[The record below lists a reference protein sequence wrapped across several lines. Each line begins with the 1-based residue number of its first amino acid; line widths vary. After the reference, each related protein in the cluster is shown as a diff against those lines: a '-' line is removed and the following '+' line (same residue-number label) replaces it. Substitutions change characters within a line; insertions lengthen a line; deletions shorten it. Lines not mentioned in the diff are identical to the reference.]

1 MSLRVRL
8 TNKRKPEGWS
18 LIESALFE
26 FEDRMREAINDPH
39 DGKRKAESQW
49 PIHRLHWERNRYIY
63 DLYYKQGKITRELYD
78 FLVREKIVDA
88 ALISKWRKPGYE
100 LLCSM
105 VAIQKGSTNFGTT
118 SICRVPLAQRGSQI
132 MPATLTGCVS
142 CVSGD
147 GIDGGPV
154 WWTDPYTAWA
164 AKKKAD
170 RKQKRAEAAV
180 DPDVEAR
187 LKALR
192 SGAGPPAGGGAPGGG
207 GGGAGA
213 SDLDPAVEARLAALR
228 GGGGGGGA
236 GGGGAGG
243 GGACQPCQPSA
254 PASSAPETRAGG
266 GGEFLPAATFAGAQA
281 GFVFKKG
288 AHGVGYYTDK

>member
-8 TNKRKPEGWS
+8 ASKRKPEGWS
-18 LIESALFE
+18 TIESALYE

-49 PIHRLHWERNRYIY
+49 PIHRLHWERNRYVY
-63 DLYYKQGKITRELYD
+63 DLYYKQGKISRELYD
-78 FLVREKIVDA
+78 FLVREKIADA

-100 LLCSM
+100 ILCSM
-105 VAIQKGSTNFGTT
+105 AAIQKGSTNFGTT

-132 MPATLTGCVS
+132 MPSVQTGCVS

-170 RKQKRAEAAV
+170 KKQKRAEATI
-180 DPDVEAR
+180 DPEVEAR
-187 LKALR
+187 LKTLR
-192 SGAGPPAGGGAPGGG
+192 GAGPPGGAGGGGSG
-207 GGGAGA
+207 
-213 SDLDPAVEARLAALR
+213 LDDDVEARLAALR
-228 GGGGGGGA
+228 GDAPPPSGGAQAAAGAACAPPPPGAGRGGA
-236 GGGGAGG
+236 GGGE
-243 GGACQPCQPSA
+243 CMPS
-254 PASSAPETRAGG
+254 P
-266 GGEFLPAATFAGAQA
+266 TFAGARP

-288 AHGVGYYTDK
+288 PNGVGYYTDR